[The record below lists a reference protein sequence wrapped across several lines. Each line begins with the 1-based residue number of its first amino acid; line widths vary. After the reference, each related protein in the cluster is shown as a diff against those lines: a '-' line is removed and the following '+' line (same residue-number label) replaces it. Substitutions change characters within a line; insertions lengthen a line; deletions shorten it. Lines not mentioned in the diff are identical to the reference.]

1 EGNAALGPALNEPV
15 RVFRQRVT
23 AAIDLVNA
31 HLNVPPGQAAM
42 PDGLAPALQK
52 VLDAGFVLER
62 TSLPTLDGLLRS
74 RAEATRHDRDHT
86 LKIVLALLA
95 AGLLL
100 GAGAMWS
107 FTRRLR
113 HAAQAIGAADVGQT
127 EALEK
132 EAGGDEVGDVV
143 GAAAGLLRRLG
154 SAAGARPAS
163 AASGHETPPAESL
176 ADENH
181 QLKLLVAELSL
192 ANRFG
197 QEDA

>member
-1 EGNAALGPALNEPV
+1 M
-15 RVFRQRVT
+15 
-23 AAIDLVNA
+23 ILVNA
-31 HLNVPPGQAAM
+31 HLNAPPGQAAL

-52 VLDAGFVLER
+52 VLDAGFALER
-62 TSLPTLDGLLRS
+62 TSLPTLDGLLDA
-74 RAEATRHDRDHT
+74 RAESARRDRNHALT
-86 LKIVLALLA
+86 VGLVLLA
-95 AGLLL
+95 VGLLL

-113 HAAQAIGAADVGQT
+113 HAAQALGAADVGRA

-154 SAAGARPAS
+154 AAAAGARPA
-163 AASGHETPPAESL
+163 AASSGHETTPAELL
-176 ADENH
+176 AGENR

-197 QEDA
+197 PDGRSGTDEA